1 MPAAC
6 ELGSRAA
13 AVLGIAALS
22 PLLVLAALAVRLSS
36 RGPVLFNQ
44 DRVGIQGRPF
54 RIHKFRT
61 MRVARG
67 GLDITVGADPRVTA
81 VGAALRRLKLD
92 ELPQLF
98 NIAKGE
104 MAFIG
109 PRPEVP
115 RYVAL
120 WPDSAR
126 TLVHS
131 VRPGLT
137 DIASLVYIDENRLLG
152 AAPDPERYYVEVLM
166 PAKLR
171 LAEAYV
177 RSRNAWL
184 DLRILAATAT
194 GILGLRWI
202 PSPFGDIRAEIPPAS
217 P

>member
-1 MPAAC
+1 MA
-6 ELGSRAA
+6 GSRAVA
-13 AVLGIAALS
+13 ALGIAALS
-22 PLLVLAALAVRLSS
+22 PILVLAALAVRLSS
-36 RGPVLFNQ
+36 PGPVLFSQ
-44 DRVGIQGRPF
+44 ERVGHGGRIF

-61 MRVARG
+61 MRVAG
-67 GLDITVGADPRVTA
+67 SGPDITVGADPRVTA
-81 VGAALRRLKLD
+81 VGSVLRRLKLD

-98 NIAKGE
+98 NIVKGE
-104 MAFIG
+104 MAFVG

-120 WPDSAR
+120 WPGPAR
-126 TLVHS
+126 AVIQS

-137 DIASLVYIDENRLLG
+137 DIASLVYLDESRLLG
-152 AAPDPERYYVEVLM
+152 AAPDPERYYVEGLM

-184 DLRILAATAT
+184 DFRILAATAT
-194 GILGLRWI
+194 GIVGLRWI
-202 PSPFGDIRAEIPPAS
+202 PSPFDDNRAEIPPAT

>member
-1 MPAAC
+1 MPASRA
-6 ELGSRAA
+6 LGSRAVA
-13 AVLGIAALS
+13 AIGIAILS

-36 RGPVLFNQ
+36 SGPVLFNQ
-44 DRVGIQGRPF
+44 ERVGRGGRTF

-61 MRVARG
+61 MRVERG
-67 GLDITVGADPRVTA
+67 GREITVGADPRVTV
-81 VGAALRRLKLD
+81 VGAVLRRLKLD

-104 MAFIG
+104 MAFVG

-120 WPDSAR
+120 WPGPAR
-126 TLVHS
+126 AVIQS

-137 DIASLVYIDENRLLG
+137 DIASLVYIDESGLLG
-152 AAPDPERYYVEVLM
+152 GVPDPERYYVDVLM
-166 PAKLR
+166 PAKLG

-177 RSRNAWL
+177 RNRNAWL
-184 DLRILAATAT
+184 DFRILAATAT

-202 PSPFGDIRAEIPPAS
+202 PSPFGDNRAEIPPAS
-217 P
+217 S

>member
-1 MPAAC
+1 MPSAG
-6 ELGSRAA
+6 ELGARAF
-13 AVLGIAALS
+13 AVLGIVALS

-36 RGPVLFNQ
+36 RGPVLFSQ
-44 DRVGIQGRPF
+44 ERVGLAGRTF

-61 MRVARG
+61 MRAARG
-67 GLDITVGADPRVTA
+67 GPGITVGADPRITA
-81 VGAALRRLKLD
+81 VGAVLRRFKLD
-92 ELPQLF
+92 ELPQLL

-104 MAFIG
+104 MAFVG
-109 PRPEVP
+109 PRPELP
-115 RYVAL
+115 SYVAL
-120 WPDSAR
+120 WPGPAR
-126 TLVHS
+126 ALVHS

-137 DIASLVYIDENRLLG
+137 DIASLVYIDESRLLG

-202 PSPFGDIRAEIPPAS
+202 PSPFGDNRTEIPPATS
-217 P
+217 